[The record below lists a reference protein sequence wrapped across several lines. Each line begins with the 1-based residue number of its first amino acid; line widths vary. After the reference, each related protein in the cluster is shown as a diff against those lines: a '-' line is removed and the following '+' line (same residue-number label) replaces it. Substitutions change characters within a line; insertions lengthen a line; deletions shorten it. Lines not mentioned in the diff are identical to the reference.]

1 MFNPTHV
8 LVSRARKT
16 PVQLVPKA
24 NGFDILTEMEW
35 QKKRKP
41 AFEVRPKQ
49 GIFCQGMSVV
59 GYHLEPIA
67 ANVEPKS
74 EAKNSESV
82 AASAS
87 AIAHASA

>member
-16 PVQLVPKA
+16 PVQLVPNA

-35 QKKRKP
+35 QKNRKP
-41 AFEVRPKQ
+41 AFEMRPKQ
-49 GIFCQGMSVV
+49 GIFCQGTSVV

-67 ANVEPKS
+67 AKAES
-74 EAKNSESV
+74 QAEIKNTESV
-82 AASAS
+82 AAT
-87 AIAHASA
+87 AIARA

>member
-8 LVSRARKT
+8 LVSRARRT

-24 NGFDILTEMEW
+24 NGFDIVTEMEW
-35 QKKRKP
+35 QKKRQP

-49 GIFCQGMSVV
+49 GIFCQGTSVI

-67 ANVEPKS
+67 VEA
-74 EAKNSESV
+74 EAKAEVKKADSV
-82 AASAS
+82 SAT
-87 AIAHASA
+87 AIAHA

>member
-16 PVQLVPKA
+16 PVRLVPKA

-41 AFEVRPKQ
+41 AFEMRPKQ

-67 ANVEPKS
+67 AKAESNAEV
-74 EAKNSESV
+74 KNTESV

-87 AIAHASA
+87 AIAPTHA

>member
-16 PVQLVPKA
+16 PVRLVPNA

-35 QKKRKP
+35 QKKRQP
-41 AFEVRPKQ
+41 AFEMRPKQ

-67 ANVEPKS
+67 ANVESHS
-74 EAKNSESV
+74 EAKSMESV
-82 AASAS
+82 SAS
-87 AIAHASA
+87 AIAHA